1 MEQYVIFQS
10 NQQYFAILV
19 QNVARVVEAG
29 QFIPLPE
36 VAPYILG
43 VYEFQE
49 KMVPIVDVRR
59 KLFQDFTE
67 NTGETK
73 VILCRWKGQTLG
85 LYVEDILGISSL
97 EAANYEETELN
108 NSIKQIYIQ
117 SFLKMDE
124 RLVMVLDLAYFFSP
138 EQEVALET
146 RLEEIKDETDGEF

>member
-10 NQQYFAILV
+10 NNQYFAILV
-19 QNVARVVEAG
+19 QNVARVVEAK

-36 VAPYILG
+36 VSPYILG

-49 KMVPIVDVRR
+49 KMVPVVDVRR
-59 KLFQDFTE
+59 KLFQQFTE

-108 NSIKQIYIQ
+108 SSIKQIYIQ
-117 SFLKMDE
+117 SFLKMNE
-124 RLVMVLDLAYFFSP
+124 HLVMLLDLSYFFSP
-138 EQEVALET
+138 EQEAALEEQLVT
-146 RLEEIKDETDGEF
+146 MKDDGHGAF